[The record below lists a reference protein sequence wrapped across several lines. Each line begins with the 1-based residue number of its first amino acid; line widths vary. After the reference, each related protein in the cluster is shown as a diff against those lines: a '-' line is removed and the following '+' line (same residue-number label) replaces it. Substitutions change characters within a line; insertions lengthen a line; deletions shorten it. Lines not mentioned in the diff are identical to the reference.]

1 MAIFEYVDGLENK
14 YLQSVNL
21 DALQKETGLTLQQLA
36 ALAKVGPKVIYKWR
50 YLHKDGSRPDY
61 NTIIRLLQKGATVE
75 TLFGVDY
82 NGPIKNGFKIL
93 PELASKPEFLKGQ
106 EEALKDFEERIERRV
121 IEKLKE
127 NGIINDQNE
136 KNNFVFDCEKF
147 LERKS
152 WTIENLAEKLEIS
165 SATVLN
171 WKNGRS
177 FPKIET
183 LLKLID
189 LGATIDELF
198 GHDYAMKLASNTS
211 EAYKPEIKKRVSKK

>member
-1 MAIFEYVDGLENK
+1 M
-14 YLQSVNL
+14 
-21 DALQKETGLTLQQLA
+21 
-36 ALAKVGPKVIYKWR
+36 
-50 YLHKDGSRPDY
+50 
-61 NTIIRLLQKGATVE
+61 
-75 TLFGVDY
+75 
-82 NGPIKNGFKIL
+82 IKTKKF
-93 PELASKPEFLKGQ
+93 
-106 EEALKDFEERIERRV
+106 D
-121 IEKLKE
+121 
-127 NGIINDQNE
+127 
-136 KNNFVFDCEKF
+136 FVFDCEKL

-152 WTIENLAEKLEIS
+152 WTIENLAEKLELS

-177 FPKIET
+177 LPKIET

>member
-1 MAIFEYVDGLENK
+1 M
-14 YLQSVNL
+14 
-21 DALQKETGLTLQQLA
+21 
-36 ALAKVGPKVIYKWR
+36 
-50 YLHKDGSRPDY
+50 
-61 NTIIRLLQKGATVE
+61 
-75 TLFGVDY
+75 
-82 NGPIKNGFKIL
+82 IKTK
-93 PELASKPEFLKGQ
+93 
-106 EEALKDFEERIERRV
+106 
-121 IEKLKE
+121 
-127 NGIINDQNE
+127 

-165 SATVLN
+165 SAAVLN

-211 EAYKPEIKKRVSKK
+211 EAYKPEIKKRISRK